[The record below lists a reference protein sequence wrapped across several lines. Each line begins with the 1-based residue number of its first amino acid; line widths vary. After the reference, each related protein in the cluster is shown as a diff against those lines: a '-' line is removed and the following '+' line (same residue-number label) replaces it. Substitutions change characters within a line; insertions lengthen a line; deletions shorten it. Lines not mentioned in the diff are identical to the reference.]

1 MPAKSKL
8 PAHMRST
15 KLKFRH
21 FRKERN
27 FCPTLCSLNLLRLAI
42 QLSLIIVFFFS
53 LKEEFIDNILNSG
66 VPIGL
71 SSVWLGELYRLV
83 TTYNILGKAGYTL
96 DSPDTNRALINT
108 LNDNMLSE
116 DDDSPFLHHKNPST
130 LPPAKREGMKFARRV
145 LLATWDSVLE
155 ILSAPLETSTSG

>member
-1 MPAKSKL
+1 M
-8 PAHMRST
+8 
-15 KLKFRH
+15 
-21 FRKERN
+21 
-27 FCPTLCSLNLLRLAI
+27 
-42 QLSLIIVFFFS
+42 
-53 LKEEFIDNILNSG
+53 
-66 VPIGL
+66 
-71 SSVWLGELYRLV
+71 WLGELYRLV

-108 LNDNMLSE
+108 LNDNMLSG

-155 ILSAPLETSTSG
+155 ILSAPLETSTTG

>member
-15 KLKFRH
+15 KVKFRH
-21 FRKERN
+21 FRNERN
-27 FCPTLCSLNLLRLAI
+27 FLSNSLFLKPFETGNPAI
-42 QLSLIIVFFFS
+42 AYHCICFS

-116 DDDSPFLHHKNPST
+116 DEDSPFLHHKNPST

-155 ILSAPLETSTSG
+155 ILSAPLETSTTG